1 MPKSIV
7 GASLHLF
14 QEFRPRSALRALR
27 CVEGAP
33 EARNPKN
40 CEETLVNIGQ
50 ARGRLFDTSG
60 PESNP
65 FCAHC
70 TRMLPSS
77 FHAGIVEA
85 FHAV

>member
-1 MPKSIV
+1 MPNSIV

-40 CEETLVNIGQ
+40 MRKLW
-50 ARGRLFDTSG
+50 
-60 PESNP
+60 
-65 FCAHC
+65 
-70 TRMLPSS
+70 
-77 FHAGIVEA
+77 
-85 FHAV
+85 